1 MLTNPILADI
11 GLPMV
16 ALYLPPAW
24 LALLPIIFIESGYG
38 ARRYNFSFRRAFLAQ
53 ATANCVSTVIGIPVT
68 WLVIVL
74 IQFFTV
80 PSGTGPA
87 WLLPDPSWWA
97 IAGAVAVL
105 TVVFYLMSVVC
116 EGFVVACFFREV
128 PRKIIRRWMIQ
139 ANGITYT
146 LLLALIFVGFV
157 APRVSEPMMR
167 LMQPVNER
175 IVDSA
180 FWVVNQVSGKQEKEP
195 PLIQAVQ
202 AGDLKRAEKLIRNG
216 ADVNQTNAVGF
227 PALSIAAGRGDEKM
241 TKLLLDA
248 GANVNAR
255 SATLNDT
262 ALARGAQNGNGP
274 TIRVLLAAGARV
286 DDRDGSGWTP
296 LFNAALNGDPE
307 IVEALL
313 SAGADVNARSSNG
326 WTSLKEAQ
334 MRGYENVVQ
343 RLKVAGAI
351 DFPDGSR

>member
-38 ARRYNFSFRRAFLAQ
+38 ARRYSLSFRRAFLAQ
-53 ATANCVSTVIGIPVT
+53 AAANCLSTVIGVPVT

-87 WLLPDPSWWA
+87 WLLPDPGWWA
-97 IAGAVAVL
+97 IAGAIAVL
-105 TVVFYLMSVVC
+105 TVVFYLMSVVF
-116 EGFVVACFFREV
+116 EGFVVACFFRQV
-128 PRKIIRRWMIQ
+128 PRKTIRSWMIQ

-146 LLLALIFVGFV
+146 LLLALILVGFV
-157 APRVSEPMMR
+157 APKASEPMMR

-175 IVDSA
+175 IVESA
-180 FWVVNQVSGKQEKEP
+180 FWVVNQVSGDKRKES
-195 PLIQAVQ
+195 PLIQAAQ
-202 AGDLKRAEKLIRNG
+202 AGDLKEAQQLIVNG
-216 ADVNQTNAVGF
+216 ADVNQTNDVGF
-227 PALSIAAGRGDEKM
+227 PVLSIAAGRGDEKM

-255 SATLNDT
+255 SATLDDT
-262 ALARGAQNGNGP
+262 ALARAAQNGNGP

-286 DDRDGSGWTP
+286 DDKDGSGWTP
-296 LFNAALNGDPE
+296 LFNAALKGDLE

-326 WTSLKEAQ
+326 WTALKEAQ
-334 MRGYENVVQ
+334 MRGYENVAQ
-343 RLKVAGAI
+343 RLKAAGAI